1 MVAVAFTPLPNFL
14 LPRPTEIFKN
24 GVLGLRSAVTGFNY
38 LANDVHKNKK
48 TMAIAGGR
56 RRGTKKP
63 KVKNVQAVPIKITKE
78 SLRQICK
85 EHKLYMTPHL
95 NDVLYLHYKGYS
107 KIENLEEYTGLKC
120 LWLENNG
127 IDKIENLDNQKDLR
141 SLYLHHNLI
150 KEIENLEDSC
160 PLLDSLNLCHNSVSM
175 IKNLSKLE
183 CLHTLHISHNRL
195 HEFSDIEHLKHCKEL
210 SCVDLQHNW
219 LDDPNIVDIF
229 EAMPSLRVLYLTGN
243 PVIKK
248 IPSYRKNLTIRC
260 KNLTYLDDR
269 PVFPKDR
276 AAAEAWSVG
285 GIEAEK
291 ACRQRWAEEERAK
304 IDASVRGILATLLYC
319 LMALRNDSKI
329 RKEMERLEVEMV
341 GETTNNGDSLSEES
355 DEDSEASL
363 GNLQAGDSEE
373 ITTHNG
379 IIFPWDLERNA
390 RPLAGNELGD
400 GGRSLIVELPDSNQ
414 TEVKPTKSV
423 KRNAL
428 NDPETKNKLH
438 EALLSAEWLKETQ
451 AETGGEVKEDVQSTE
466 VVRNP
471 QEEPDN
477 EKNVQETVSTPDT
490 EMEYKKYMKKA
501 EDEILP
507 NISHFEFGRE
517 AKTEE
522 KSLSREIEDMLRT
535 EMEES
540 LRSKNGDVNDKNK
553 LIEEIENGS
562 GVPKLVRLN
571 EREENNAVNGKRV
584 DFVKIEITE
593 EPKEEQV
600 EGTLTLLQSSNK
612 EEVPTVLEK
621 GDVDSAHFDIKKIVQ
636 GELNEIINRVVS
648 SVFLHDTELIDEKEA
663 NQILNNGINVV
674 NVLNDI
680 GKLPLNERS
689 QSQAQSQESDNSEER
704 INQEEQEESQ
714 MAPQI
719 IEKGREDDSSDEE
732 FLDVEESEEFSYQ
745 TTFVIQSECE
755 DVRQEEKIEIDEF
768 HSLLLDDDQLSGV
781 EETSPAITR
790 NRNIKSTLELQV
802 ATEEDDEGVE
812 ENEICEH
819 EN

>member
-1 MVAVAFTPLPNFL
+1 MYHTW
-14 LPRPTEIFKN
+14 
-24 GVLGLRSAVTGFNY
+24 
-38 LANDVHKNKK
+38 
-48 TMAIAGGR
+48 
-56 RRGTKKP
+56 
-63 KVKNVQAVPIKITKE
+63 
-78 SLRQICK
+78 SL
-85 EHKLYMTPHL
+85 
-95 NDVLYLHYKGYS
+95 
-107 KIENLEEYTGLKC
+107 
-120 LWLENNG
+120 
-127 IDKIENLDNQKDLR
+127 
-141 SLYLHHNLI
+141 
-150 KEIENLEDSC
+150 
-160 PLLDSLNLCHNSVSM
+160 
-175 IKNLSKLE
+175 
-183 CLHTLHISHNRL
+183 
-195 HEFSDIEHLKHCKEL
+195 F
-210 SCVDLQHNW
+210 
-219 LDDPNIVDIF
+219 
-229 EAMPSLRVLYLTGN
+229 
-243 PVIKK
+243 
-248 IPSYRKNLTIRC
+248 YR
-260 KNLTYLDDR
+260 
-269 PVFPKDR
+269 
-276 AAAEAWSVG
+276 
-285 GIEAEK
+285 
-291 ACRQRWAEEERAK
+291 
-304 IDASVRGILATLLYC
+304 
-319 LMALRNDSKI
+319 
-329 RKEMERLEVEMV
+329 
-341 GETTNNGDSLSEES
+341 
-355 DEDSEASL
+355 
-363 GNLQAGDSEE
+363 
-373 ITTHNG
+373 
-379 IIFPWDLERNA
+379 
-390 RPLAGNELGD
+390 
-400 GGRSLIVELPDSNQ
+400 
-414 TEVKPTKSV
+414 KPTKSV